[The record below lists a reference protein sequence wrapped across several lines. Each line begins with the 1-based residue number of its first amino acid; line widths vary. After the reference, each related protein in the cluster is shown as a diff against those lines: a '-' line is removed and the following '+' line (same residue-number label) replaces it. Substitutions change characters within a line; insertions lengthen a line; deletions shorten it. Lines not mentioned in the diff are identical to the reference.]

1 MLLEAPNISAAPYT
15 IDRNMISRFYRRMM
29 EGLERQQFI
38 APPVDTNDLL
48 VRAAN
53 SLHNAEWQ
61 NSINYVRELRIWK
74 SMRGVPQNEV
84 NAILKNYEGK
94 LKEAALVVW
103 IFMSADFFKSLSL
116 E

>member
-1 MLLEAPNISAAPYT
+1 
-15 IDRNMISRFYRRMM
+15 
-29 EGLERQQFI
+29 
-38 APPVDTNDLL
+38 
-48 VRAAN
+48 
-53 SLHNAEWQ
+53 
-61 NSINYVRELRIWK
+61 
-74 SMRGVPQNEV
+74 MRGVPQNEV